1 MLFDD
6 RKLTNR
12 ERQIVALVCGGLSN
26 KTIAHRPSPSEGTVK
41 AHVRGIFQKL
51 SVRSRCE
58 LIVPASD
65 RASDTPVGS

>member
-26 KTIAHRPSPSEGTVK
+26 KTIAHRLSLSEGTVK
-41 AHVRGIFQKL
+41 AHDHGIFQKL
-51 SVRSRCE
+51 SVRSRCG
-58 LIVPASD
+58 LIVASV
-65 RASDTPVGS
+65 RPRQ